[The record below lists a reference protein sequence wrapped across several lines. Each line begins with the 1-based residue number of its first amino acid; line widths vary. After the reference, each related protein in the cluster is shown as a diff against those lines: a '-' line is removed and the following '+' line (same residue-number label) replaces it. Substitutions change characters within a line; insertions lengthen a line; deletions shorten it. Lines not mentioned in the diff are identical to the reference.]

1 MTGAIAPAHNV
12 EPLFHIMSQGT
23 QSIDRAAQV
32 LVHVL
37 ETVEP
42 PTVGGLATR
51 LELPKSTTSRL
62 VGALERQGLIHR
74 EGGAGRLLPGAVLQ
88 RFARRETGDAELVEL
103 AADALDR
110 LAQASGETVNIGV
123 PSLGA
128 VELLDQRDSRHLL
141 GSTNWVGRRVPAH
154 GSALGKVFYAFDA
167 LPVPSGPL
175 ERLAPRTSPAADDL
189 GLESVR
195 ARGYATAVEEL
206 EPGLWAVAA
215 PVRDASGAVIAALS
229 ISGPTVRKR
238 RGLLAHLGR
247 LLRAEAFDLSARL
260 GYDDRK
266 RGVA

>member
-1 MTGAIAPAHNV
+1 MV
-12 EPLFHIMSQGT
+12 ERPFHPMGRPTSTPTGT

-37 ETVEP
+37 ETADP
-42 PTVGGLATR
+42 PTVGGLSLR
-51 LELPKSTTSRL
+51 LGLPKSTASRL
-62 VGALERQGLIHR
+62 VGALERQGLIQR
-74 EGGAGRLLPGAVLQ
+74 DDDAGRLVPGAVLQ

-103 AADALDR
+103 AAEALDR

-128 VELLDQRDSRHLL
+128 VELLDQRDSRHFL

-167 LPVPSGPL
+167 LPVPTGPL
-175 ERLAPRTSPAADDL
+175 EPLAPRTRPAADEL
-189 GLESVR
+189 GLEEVR

-215 PVRDASGAVIAALS
+215 PVRDGSGAVIAALS
-229 ISGPTVRKR
+229 ISGPTVRLG
-238 RGLLAHLGR
+238 RGLLERLGR
-247 LLRAEAFDLSARL
+247 LVLTEAQTLSTFL
-260 GYDDRK
+260 GHDDRK

>member
-1 MTGAIAPAHNV
+1 MTPIAAVAHNV
-12 EPLFHIMSQGT
+12 ERQFHNMSKGT
-23 QSIDRAAQV
+23 QSIDRAGQV

-37 ETVEP
+37 ETAEP
-42 PTVGGLATR
+42 PTVGGLALT
-51 LELPKSTTSRL
+51 LGLPKSTTSRL
-62 VGALERQGLIHR
+62 VGALERQGLIQR
-74 EGGAGRLLPGAVLQ
+74 EGSAGRLLPGAVLQ

-103 AADALDR
+103 AAEALDR

-154 GSALGKVFYAFDA
+154 GSALGKTFYAFDA

-175 ERLAPRTSPAADDL
+175 EPLAPRTSGEADEL
-189 GLESVR
+189 GLDVVR

-215 PVRDASGAVIAALS
+215 PVRDASGAVVAALS
-229 ISGPTVRKR
+229 VSGPTVRLR
-238 RGLLAHLGR
+238 RGLLAKLGR
-247 LLRAEAFDLSARL
+247 LLLVEAAELSARL
-260 GYDDRK
+260 GHDERK

>member
-1 MTGAIAPAHNV
+1 MV
-12 EPLFHIMSQGT
+12 ELEFHDMSKGT

-37 ETVEP
+37 ETADP
-42 PTVGGLATR
+42 PTIGGLSTR

-62 VGALERQGLIHR
+62 VGALERQGLIQR
-74 EGGAGRLLPGAVLQ
+74 DGGGGHLVPGAVLQ
-88 RFARRETGDAELVEL
+88 RYARRETGDAELVDL

-110 LAQASGETVNIGV
+110 LAQASGETVNVGV

-154 GSALGKVFYAFDA
+154 GSALGKVFYAFGA
-167 LPVPSGPL
+167 LPLPGGPL
-175 ERLAPRTSPAADDL
+175 EPLAPRTSAEPDAL
-189 GLESVR
+189 GLDEVR

-215 PVRDASGAVIAALS
+215 PVRDGTGAVVASLS
-229 ISGPTVRKR
+229 VSGPTVRLPD
-238 RGLLAHLGR
+238 GLLDRLGR
-247 LLRAEAFDLSARL
+247 LLVREGHDLSALL
-260 GYDDRK
+260 GHDDRK
-266 RGVA
+266 RGAA